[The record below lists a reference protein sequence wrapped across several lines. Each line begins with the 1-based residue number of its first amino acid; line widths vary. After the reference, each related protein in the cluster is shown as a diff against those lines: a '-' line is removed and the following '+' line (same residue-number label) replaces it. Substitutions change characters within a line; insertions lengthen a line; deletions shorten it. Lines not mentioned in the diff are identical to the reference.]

1 MREERRESPR
11 LSICVEVGAKHGDL
25 PPIKAKSLDVSSGGI
40 RLLLPEDLP
49 IGNTLE
55 LQMNLPFPL
64 VLARG
69 EVVWKKESQAETGRL
84 FQTGVQVSD
93 SFIQVNY
100 AKIKGFVQ
108 DMVHSKKTPL
118 N

>member
-25 PPIKAKSLDVSSGGI
+25 SPIKAKSLDISTGGI

-69 EVVWKKESQAETGRL
+69 EVVWKKEIQAETGRL
-84 FQTGVQVSD
+84 FQTGVQLSAG
-93 SFIQVNY
+93 FISVNY
-100 AKIKGFVQ
+100 ARMKGFIQ
-108 DMVHSKKTPL
+108 DMIHSRKTPL